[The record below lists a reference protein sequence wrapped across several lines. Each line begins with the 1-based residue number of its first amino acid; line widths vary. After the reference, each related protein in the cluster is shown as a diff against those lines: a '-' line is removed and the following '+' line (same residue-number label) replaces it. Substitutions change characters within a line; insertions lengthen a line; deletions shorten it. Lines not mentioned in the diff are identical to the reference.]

1 MFSCVIIGA
10 AAAASSSPTKRR
22 YVPDTQDID
31 VVKRMKLNEV
41 ELTDR
46 NTVLR
51 GVKQSASR
59 SISTILLDLFLVELF
74 ICSKPDQRADEETAR
89 DTGGVSCCCKP
100 ILVFFQVR

>member
-1 MFSCVIIGA
+1 MFSCVVIGA

-59 SISTILLDLFLVELF
+59 SISTMTLDLFLVELF
-74 ICSKPDQRADEETAR
+74 VGPKSDQ
-89 DTGGVSCCCKP
+89 
-100 ILVFFQVR
+100 